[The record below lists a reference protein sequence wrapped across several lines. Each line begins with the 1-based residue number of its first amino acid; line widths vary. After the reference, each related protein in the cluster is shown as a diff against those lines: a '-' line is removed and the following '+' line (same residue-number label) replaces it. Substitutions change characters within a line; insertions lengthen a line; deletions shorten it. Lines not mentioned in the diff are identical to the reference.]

1 MSILSNLGLRTYKP
15 SWIETSREKFDAE
28 DIEVIESIT
37 VVTSN
42 YGLSGEILW
51 VSKEVSYIP
60 LSRECRDVVVGET
73 INPEDCWI
81 VHLERAGETT
91 EKLLVL

>member
-15 SWIETSREKFDAE
+15 SWVETSREKFDAE

>member
-15 SWIETSREKFDAE
+15 SWVETSREKFDAE

-81 VHLERAGETT
+81 VHLERVGETT

>member
-15 SWIETSREKFDAE
+15 SWVETSREKFDAE
-28 DIEVIESIT
+28 DIEIIESIT

-60 LSRECRDVVVGET
+60 LSRECKDVVVGET

>member
-1 MSILSNLGLRTYKP
+1 MSTLSKLGLRTYKP
-15 SWIETSREKFDAE
+15 SWVETSREKFDAE
-28 DIEVIESIT
+28 DVEIIESIT

>member
-15 SWIETSREKFDAE
+15 SWVETSREKFDAE
-28 DIEVIESIT
+28 DIEIIESIT

-60 LSRECRDVVVGET
+60 LSRDCRDVVVGET

>member
-15 SWIETSREKFDAE
+15 SWVETSREKFDAE
-28 DIEVIESIT
+28 DVEIIESIT
-37 VVTSN
+37 IVTSN

>member
-1 MSILSNLGLRTYKP
+1 MSILSNLDLRTYKP
-15 SWIETSREKFDAE
+15 IWVETSREKFDTE
-28 DIEVIESIT
+28 DIEIIESIT

>member
-15 SWIETSREKFDAE
+15 SWVETSREKFDAE
-28 DIEVIESIT
+28 DVEIIESIT

>member
-15 SWIETSREKFDAE
+15 SWIEASREKFDAE
-28 DIEVIESIT
+28 DIEIIESIT
-37 VVTSN
+37 VVSSN

-51 VSKEVSYIP
+51 ISKEVSYIP

>member
-15 SWIETSREKFDAE
+15 SWVETSREKFDAE
-28 DIEVIESIT
+28 DVEIIESIT

-60 LSRECRDVVVGET
+60 LSRECRAVVVGET

>member
-1 MSILSNLGLRTYKP
+1 MSTLSKLGLRTYKP
-15 SWIETSREKFDAE
+15 SWVETSREKFDAE
-28 DIEVIESIT
+28 DIEIIESIT

>member
-1 MSILSNLGLRTYKP
+1 MSTLSKLGLRTYKP
-15 SWIETSREKFDAE
+15 SWVETSREKFDAE
-28 DIEVIESIT
+28 DVEIIESIT
-37 VVTSN
+37 VVSSN

>member
-15 SWIETSREKFDAE
+15 VWIETSREKFDAE

-37 VVTSN
+37 VVASN

>member
-15 SWIETSREKFDAE
+15 SWVETSREKFDAE

-51 VSKEVSYIP
+51 ISKEVSYIP

>member
-15 SWIETSREKFDAE
+15 SWVETSREKFDAE
-28 DIEVIESIT
+28 DVEIIESIT

-60 LSRECRDVVVGET
+60 LSRECRDVVVGES

>member
-15 SWIETSREKFDAE
+15 SWVETSREKFDAE
-28 DIEVIESIT
+28 DVDIIESIT

-60 LSRECRDVVVGET
+60 LSRECRNVVVGET

>member
-15 SWIETSREKFDAE
+15 SWVETSRKKFDAE
-28 DIEVIESIT
+28 DVEIIESIT

>member
-15 SWIETSREKFDAE
+15 SWVETSREKFDAE
-28 DIEVIESIT
+28 DIEIIESIT

>member
-28 DIEVIESIT
+28 DIEIIESIT

-60 LSRECRDVVVGET
+60 LSRECKDVVVGET